1 MKLTKKYFFYLIPV
15 TLVVSICGACNH
27 KQSTDKE
34 NSTNQTAVN
43 MALEKESNSFTPGNT
58 VKTRY
63 ELPQGYHRV
72 KTESGSFEEYL
83 QNLPLKPIGYSTH
96 LYDGSLKNRKIA
108 TSVID
113 LDIDSVDLQQSADA
127 IIRLRA
133 EYLYKTGQ
141 FDKIHFIFKDGFQ
154 CDYTKWAQ
162 GFRVRSGGNRTRWY
176 KADDK
181 TEDYTYPTFRE
192 YLRTV
197 FAHTDES
204 TLAKEMR
211 DAIEDEFGIGTVIF
225 DNKNPR
231 NIAIVVDMLGR
242 DTIRHGYGWDNAEVV
257 LLAQG
262 GKPAQEIEIIRGNG
276 DEFNLF
282 KEGDKDFTERKH
294 SYIWTTPNKGERRL
308 NRQGGRLFSGDYEF
322 LEKHNKIFNKE

>member
-1 MKLTKKYFFYLIPV
+1 MKLTKQHFIYLIPV
-15 TLVVSICGACNH
+15 TLILSLYAAYSYRQNTEDSNLRN
-27 KQSTDKE
+27 KTD
-34 NSTNQTAVN
+34 SSMTLAQ
-43 MALEKESNSFTPGNT
+43 ESNSFTPGNT

-113 LDIDSVDLQQSADA
+113 LDIDSVDLQHSPDA

-162 GFRVRSGGNRTRWY
+162 GFRVRSDGNHTRWH

-181 TEDYTYPTFRE
+181 TEDYSYATFRE

-197 FAHTDES
+197 FAHSDER
-204 TLAKEMR
+204 TLAKEMK
-211 DAIEDEFGIGTVIF
+211 DAKEDEFGIGTVIF

-231 NIAIVVDMLGR
+231 NIAIVVDMLER

-322 LEKHNKIFNKE
+322 SDKINKLFK

>member
-1 MKLTKKYFFYLIPV
+1 MKLTKQLFTYLLPV
-15 TLVVSICGACNH
+15 TLVLSICAACGHRQN
-27 KQSTDKE
+27 TDYVDSK
-34 NSTNQTAVN
+34 NNKDSSMTLVH
-43 MALEKESNSFTPGNT
+43 ESNSFTPGNT
-58 VKTRY
+58 IKTRY

-72 KTESGSFEEYL
+72 KTGNGSFEEYL

-113 LDIDSVDLQQSADA
+113 LDIDSVDLQHSADA

-141 FDKIHFIFKDGFQ
+141 FDKISFIFKDGFQ

-162 GFRVRSGGNRTRWY
+162 GFRVRTDGNRTRWY
-176 KADDK
+176 KADNK
-181 TEDYTYPTFRE
+181 TEEYTYPTFRE

-197 FAHTDES
+197 FANTDES

-211 DAIEDEFGIGTVIF
+211 DAREDEFGIGTVIF
-225 DNKNPR
+225 DRNNPR
-231 NIAIVVDMLGR
+231 NVAIIVDMLER

-262 GKPAQEIEIIRGNG
+262 GNPAQEIEIIRGNG

-294 SYIWTTPNKGERRL
+294 SCVWTTPNKGERSL
-308 NRQGGRLFSGDYEF
+308 SRQGGRLFSGNYEF
-322 LEKHNKIFNKE
+322 FDKMNKLFK

>member
-1 MKLTKKYFFYLIPV
+1 MKLTRQHFIYLIPV
-15 TLVVSICGACNH
+15 ALVVSIWVACNH
-27 KQSTDKE
+27 KQNTYEGDST
-34 NSTNQTAVN
+34 TQTAVS

-96 LYDGSLKNRKIA
+96 LYDGSLKKRKIA

-113 LDIDSVDLQQSADA
+113 LDIDSVDLQHSADA

-162 GFRVRSGGNRTRWY
+162 GFRVRSDGNHTRWH

-181 TEDYTYPTFRE
+181 TEDYSYATFRE

-197 FAHTDES
+197 VAYSDER
-204 TLAKEMR
+204 TLAKEMK
-211 DAIEDEFGIGTVIF
+211 DAKEDEFGIGTVIF
-225 DNKNPR
+225 DRKNPR
-231 NIAIVVDMLGR
+231 NVAIVVDMLER
-242 DTIRHGYGWDNAEVV
+242 DTIRHGYGLENAEVV

-282 KEGDKDFTERKH
+282 KEGNEDFTERKH

>member
-1 MKLTKKYFFYLIPV
+1 MQLTKQYFFYLISV
-15 TLVVSICGACNH
+15 TLVVSICVACNH
-27 KQSTDKE
+27 KQSTDGVDST
-34 NSTNQTAVN
+34 STNIANVN
-43 MALEKESNSFTPGNT
+43 LEKESKSFTPGNT

-96 LYDGSLKNRKIA
+96 LYDGSFKNRKIA

-113 LDIDSVDLQQSADA
+113 LDIDSVDLQHSADA

-141 FDKIHFIFKDGFQ
+141 FDKISFIFNDGFQ

-162 GFRVRSGGNRTRWY
+162 GFRVRSDGKRTRWY

-181 TEDYTYPTFRE
+181 AEDYSYPTFRE

-197 FAHTDES
+197 FAHTDER

-211 DAIEDEFGIGTVIF
+211 DAQEDEFGIGTVIF
-225 DNKNPR
+225 DRKNPR
-231 NIAIVVDMLGR
+231 NVAIVVDMLER
-242 DTIRHGYGWDNAEVV
+242 DTIRYGYELDNAEVV

-262 GKPAQEIEIIRGNG
+262 GNPAQEIEIIRGNG
-276 DEFNLF
+276 DEYNLF
-282 KEGDKDFTERKH
+282 KEGDKDVTERKH
-294 SYIWTTPNKGERRL
+294 SLIWTTPNKGERRL
-308 NRQGGRLFSGDYEF
+308 NRQGGRFFSGDYEF
-322 LEKHNKIFNKE
+322 LEKNNINFNNE

>member
-1 MKLTKKYFFYLIPV
+1 MKLTRHHLFYLISV
-15 TLVVSICGACNH
+15 TLAVVICAACSH
-27 KQSTDKE
+27 KQSTDGSDSSSL
-34 NSTNQTAVN
+34 NIANVN
-43 MALEKESNSFTPGNT
+43 LEKESNSFTPGNT

-113 LDIDSVDLQQSADA
+113 LDIDSLDLQHSADA

-141 FDKIHFIFKDGFQ
+141 FDKISYTFTDGFQ
-154 CDYTKWAQ
+154 CDYSKWAQ
-162 GFRVRSGGNRTRWY
+162 GFRVRSDGNHTRWH

-181 TEDYTYPTFRE
+181 TEDYSYATFRE

-197 FAHTDES
+197 FAHTDER
-204 TLAKEMR
+204 TLAKEMK
-211 DAIEDEFGIGTVIF
+211 DAKEDEFGIGTVIF
-225 DNKNPR
+225 DRKNPR
-231 NIAIVVDMLGR
+231 NVAIVVDMLER
-242 DTIRHGYGWDNAEVV
+242 DTIRHGYGLENAEVV

-294 SYIWTTPNKGERRL
+294 SSIWTTPNKGERSLR
-308 NRQGGRLFSGDYEF
+308 RQGGRFFSGDYEF
-322 LEKHNKIFNKE
+322 SDKINKKYN